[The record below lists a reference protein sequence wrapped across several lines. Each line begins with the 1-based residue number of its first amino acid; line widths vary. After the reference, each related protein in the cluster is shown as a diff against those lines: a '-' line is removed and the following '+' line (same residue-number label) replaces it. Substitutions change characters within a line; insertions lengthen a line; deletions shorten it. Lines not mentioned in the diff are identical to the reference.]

1 MSGRFAIYP
10 FVTMTIAPPPAEA
23 IRFLDRM
30 VIEHAPAEV
39 RAPLF
44 AQAETLEYVDGPVTM
59 MRLRVTDEAARTSGV
74 VSPVPGGPHV
84 FDDDGNA
91 IGGLILWLDGDGYID
106 CLEYWWVTDDMPTE
120 LPSPSQVRRS

>member
-1 MSGRFAIYP
+1 
-10 FVTMTIAPPPAEA
+10 MTVAQPSASA
-23 IRFLDRM
+23 IRSLVRT

-39 RAPLF
+39 HAPLF

-59 MRLRVTDEAARTSGV
+59 MRLRVAGEAAPASGA
-74 VSPVPGGPHV
+74 VSPVLGGPHV
-84 FDDDGNA
+84 FDDPGDA
-91 IGGLILWLDGDGYID
+91 IGGLILWLDADGYID